1 MRQSAPIPARRTP
14 EALVPGSTAI
24 VIGRFQ
30 LFHKGHETL
39 LNAALATAERVIVV
53 IGSAF
58 KARDSKNPFNWEER
72 QAMVQACLSAADQ
85 VRVQFLPV
93 RDFFNDDKWNAAV
106 AAGVQTLCGPARGPL
121 TLVGFE
127 KDRTSYYLDNF
138 PAWQRLEV
146 AQELDVDATALRNV
160 FFEGQDP
167 DARLTVL
174 APFVSPGVRHYL
186 QAWARLPA
194 YAERVREHQ
203 AVLDYKS
210 KWGAGPF
217 LTADAVVV
225 VSGHVLLIHRKSEH
239 GHGLLALPGGFVNAG
254 ERFYAAAL
262 RELAEETG
270 FQPLASTAKAA
281 LQGAQVFDHPERSP
295 RGRLI
300 SEAFYFNFG
309 EMRHLPEVCAAD
321 DAMDALWMPLDQLEG
336 LMSSLFE
343 DHYCILE
350 HFLSHQLV
358 AQPAPS
364 VTQL

>member
-1 MRQSAPIPARRTP
+1 MRKPATDPFSSTSEAPIS
-14 EALVPGSTAI
+14 GSTAI

-39 LNAALATAERVIVV
+39 LNAALATAEQVVVV

-72 QAMVQACLSAADQ
+72 QAMVRACLSAADQ
-85 VRVQFLPV
+85 ARVQFLPV
-93 RDFFNDDKWNAAV
+93 RDYFDDDKWNAAV
-106 AAGVQTLCGPARGPL
+106 AAAVQKLGLAVRGPL

-127 KDRTSYYLDNF
+127 KDRTSYYLENF
-138 PAWQRLEV
+138 PAWKRLEV
-146 AQELDVDATALRNV
+146 SQMVDVDATALRNV
-160 FFEGQDP
+160 FFEGNDP

-174 APFVSPGVRHYL
+174 APFVSPGVLKYL
-186 QAWARLPA
+186 QAWSRLPA

-203 AVLDYKS
+203 AVLDYKK
-210 KWGAGPF
+210 KWGEGPF

-225 VSGHVLLIHRKSEH
+225 VSRQVLLIRRKSEH
-239 GHGLLALPGGFVNAG
+239 GYGLLALPGGFINAG
-254 ERFYAAAL
+254 ERFYTAAL
-262 RELAEETG
+262 RELSEETG
-270 FQPLASTAKAA
+270 FRALSTTAKAA
-281 LQGAQVFDHPERSP
+281 LRGSQVFDHPRRSS

-309 EMRHLPEVCAAD
+309 EMRHLPEVQGAD
-321 DAMDALWMPLDQLEG
+321 DAMEALWVPIDQLES

-350 HFLSHQLV
+350 HFLSSQL
-358 AQPAPS
+358 AE
-364 VTQL
+364 